1 MRKLATIREI
11 AEIKPIPDAD
21 RIEVARIDGW
31 EVVVSKKDN
40 FHVGDR
46 VVYVEIDSKMPETPE
61 YEFLK
66 SRKYVVKTIVMRGQV
81 SQGLVMP
88 LSILPVGEYKLGQ
101 DVTDVLGIIKYDPQ
115 LEEENAVF
123 EENRKK
129 TRNPVAKFLMRYAW
143 FRKIYLK
150 KNTHTEFPNFIK
162 KTDEERIQ
170 NMPELYERLKNEQES
185 YDIVFL

>member
-115 LEEENAVF
+115 LEEENAVCF
-123 EENRKK
+123 GCVFTILNCRNTGSKK
-129 TRNPVAKFLMRYAW
+129 ILWEGKREWIRAVLVR
-143 FRKIYLK
+143 
-150 KNTHTEFPNFIK
+150 E
-162 KTDEERIQ
+162 
-170 NMPELYERLKNEQES
+170 
-185 YDIVFL
+185 

>member
-1 MRKLATIREI
+1 M
-11 AEIKPIPDAD
+11 
-21 RIEVARIDGW
+21 
-31 EVVVSKKDN
+31 SKKDN

-101 DVTDVLGIIKYDPQ
+101 DVTGILGITKYDPQ
-115 LEEENAVF
+115 LEEENAISRKT
-123 EENRKK
+123 EKK
-129 TRNPVAKFLMRYAW
+129 TRNPVVKFLMRYAW

-170 NMPELYERLKNEQES
+170 NMPELYES
-185 YDIVFL
+185 

>member
-66 SRKYVVKTIVMRGQV
+66 SRKYLESQVEALTQSNAELSNKLDAAYAQMKDMATATVQAGATVKVVSSDK
-81 SQGLVMP
+81 
-88 LSILPVGEYKLGQ
+88 
-101 DVTDVLGIIKYDPQ
+101 
-115 LEEENAVF
+115 
-123 EENRKK
+123 
-129 TRNPVAKFLMRYAW
+129 
-143 FRKIYLK
+143 
-150 KNTHTEFPNFIK
+150 
-162 KTDEERIQ
+162 
-170 NMPELYERLKNEQES
+170 
-185 YDIVFL
+185 

>member
-81 SQGLVMP
+81 SQYGVWRSRWVIDKEIPIFTQNKNYVNDL
-88 LSILPVGEYKLGQ
+88 
-101 DVTDVLGIIKYDPQ
+101 
-115 LEEENAVF
+115 
-123 EENRKK
+123 
-129 TRNPVAKFLMRYAW
+129 FLN
-143 FRKIYLK
+143 K
-150 KNTHTEFPNFIK
+150 H
-162 KTDEERIQ
+162 
-170 NMPELYERLKNEQES
+170 
-185 YDIVFL
+185 

>member
-88 LSILPVGEYKLGQ
+88 LSVLPIGEYKLGQ
-101 DVTDVLGIIKYDPQ
+101 DVTGILGITKYDP
-115 LEEENAVF
+115 
-123 EENRKK
+123 
-129 TRNPVAKFLMRYAW
+129 
-143 FRKIYLK
+143 
-150 KNTHTEFPNFIK
+150 
-162 KTDEERIQ
+162 
-170 NMPELYERLKNEQES
+170 
-185 YDIVFL
+185 

>member
-88 LSILPVGEYKLGQ
+88 LSILPVGEYKHGQ
-101 DVTDVLGIIKYDPQ
+101 DVTDVLGIIKYDPRT
-115 LEEENAVF
+115 LDPEEDEYGVWRSRWVIDKEIPIFTQNKNYV
-123 EENRKK
+123 NDL
-129 TRNPVAKFLMRYAW
+129 FLN
-143 FRKIYLK
+143 K
-150 KNTHTEFPNFIK
+150 H
-162 KTDEERIQ
+162 
-170 NMPELYERLKNEQES
+170 
-185 YDIVFL
+185 

>member
-81 SQGLVMP
+81 SQ
-88 LSILPVGEYKLGQ
+88 
-101 DVTDVLGIIKYDPQ
+101 
-115 LEEENAVF
+115 
-123 EENRKK
+123 
-129 TRNPVAKFLMRYAW
+129 
-143 FRKIYLK
+143 
-150 KNTHTEFPNFIK
+150 
-162 KTDEERIQ
+162 
-170 NMPELYERLKNEQES
+170 
-185 YDIVFL
+185 

>member
-81 SQGLVMP
+81 SQGLAGHKRNRDMAVYA
-88 LSILPVGEYKLGQ
+88 SSDDAFG
-101 DVTDVLGIIKYDPQ
+101 VLVLFWDGKSKGSKNMKSQAVAFGLEIYENII
-115 LEEENAVF
+115 
-123 EENRKK
+123 NR
-129 TRNPVAKFLMRYAW
+129 
-143 FRKIYLK
+143 
-150 KNTHTEFPNFIK
+150 
-162 KTDEERIQ
+162 Q
-170 NMPELYERLKNEQES
+170 
-185 YDIVFL
+185 